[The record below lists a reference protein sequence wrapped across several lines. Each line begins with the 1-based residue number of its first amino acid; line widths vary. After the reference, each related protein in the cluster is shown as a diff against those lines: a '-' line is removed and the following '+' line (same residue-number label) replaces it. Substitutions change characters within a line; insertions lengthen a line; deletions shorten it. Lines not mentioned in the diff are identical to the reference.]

1 MVFPSRGNSL
11 ETDRLSSW
19 EGENPILAGV
29 FWGRGAEGCW
39 QEFKRERKKRKRSG
53 ELNIIKSKSSFWG
66 RSSLII
72 EFTVDS
78 DVGDEVR
85 EHREEIQIKFSRER

>member
-1 MVFPSRGNSL
+1 MGTARELTTRPAGKGKTPLSLAHSMV
-11 ETDRLSSW
+11 
-19 EGENPILAGV
+19 GE
-29 FWGRGAEGCW
+29 AEVCR

-53 ELNIIKSKSSFWG
+53 GLSIIKSKSSFWG

-78 DVGDEVR
+78 DVADEVR
-85 EHREEIQIKFSRER
+85 AFRANAN